1 MTLQGSAGTYGGREE
16 QCSTFTGAS
25 YNSLNS
31 KIRTYKREKEDSE
44 SEIEGLQ
51 RKLRQAFDEAEQD
64 NSTLTAQLSKLRG
77 SGASRSKKVL

>member
-1 MTLQGSAGTYGGREE
+1 MEEEKSNAQHLQE
-16 QCSTFTGAS
+16 QV
-25 YNSLNS
+25 NSLNS
-31 KIRTYKREKEDSE
+31 KIRTYKREKEDNE

-51 RKLRQAFDEAEQD
+51 HKLRQAKAALDEAEQD